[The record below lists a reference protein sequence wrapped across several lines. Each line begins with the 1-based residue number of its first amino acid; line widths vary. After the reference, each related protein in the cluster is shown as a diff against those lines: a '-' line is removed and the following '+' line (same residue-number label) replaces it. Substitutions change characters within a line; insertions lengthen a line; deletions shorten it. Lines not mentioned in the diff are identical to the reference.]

1 MIEPV
6 SYSVSEL
13 AQRWGVTQRQ
23 ILDMALELRV
33 PLHFNFDGL
42 AFNVAD
48 EWHRHGGDYFVSN
61 ELTNLTT
68 SIKNSEEW
76 LKRHARGQT
85 GEYDSLSDDEVR
97 ELRAGITKNQ
107 RKADELKDKL
117 EARERG
123 RRHAEYRG
131 IVRVPPLTLLEIMEH
146 GETDVPRR
154 AFHSDSPIKVVQ
166 VPAREYG
173 GAAGLAWEGAMLAL
187 EPYSRPWGKL
197 TADSLFAMTA
207 EVKAIEAHQQS
218 KNSPA
223 PEPDLPADAAPS
235 GIDYSMLATPERLI
249 EAFGSFT
256 GMNEGWFRNTKDRP
270 DLHEA
275 KAIAGV
281 RGRNG
286 QPPLFNVFGVMQYL
300 ISPSRRQGERLSERT
315 AWRLLKS
322 NFPKVYAAHESLA
335 PDDSD

>member
-23 ILDMALELRV
+23 ILDMALQLRV

-42 AFNVAD
+42 AFNAAD

-61 ELTNLTT
+61 ELTSLTT

-76 LKRHARGQT
+76 LQRHARGQT
-85 GEYDSLSDDEVR
+85 GPYDHLSDDDAR
-97 ELRAGITKNQ
+97 NLRAEIIKNQ
-107 RKADELKDKL
+107 RNAGELTDKL

-146 GETDVPRR
+146 GETDVPLK

-173 GAAGLAWEGAMLAL
+173 GAAGPAWEGAMLAL

-197 TADSLFAMTA
+197 TADSLFAMA
-207 EVKAIEAHQQS
+207 VEVKAIEAHQKA
-218 KNSPA
+218 KNSPQASTA
-223 PEPDLPADAAPS
+223 PESAPEE
-235 GIDYSMLATPERLI
+235 GQALDTRLLATKDELI
-249 EAFGSFT
+249 SAFGPFT
-256 GMNEGWFRNTKDRP
+256 GMNADWFNNLKDTP
-270 DLHEA
+270 GLLEA
-275 KAIAGV
+275 RQVAGV
-281 RGRNG
+281 GGRGG
-286 QPPLFNVFGVMQYL
+286 KPALFNPFTVMQWL
-300 ISPSRRQGERLSERT
+300 IGPRNKGRPISPHKAWEMLEKHFSRVYNAHSIGDPRT
-315 AWRLLKS
+315 
-322 NFPKVYAAHESLA
+322 
-335 PDDSD
+335 D

>member
-197 TADSLFAMTA
+197 TADSLFALA
-207 EVKAIEAHQQS
+207 VEVKAIEAHQKTKDSPQAR
-218 KNSPA
+218 PA
-223 PEPDLPADAAPS
+223 PASAPEAS
-235 GIDYSMLATPERLI
+235 GWVVHKPERLYGYSVPLYLFLAKAHREGKPRPTARDVV
-249 EAFGSFT
+249 EAWRQEPPAEIAQVLPDSVDYYDSKG
-256 GMNEGWFRNTKDRP
+256 NTKAA
-270 DLHEA
+270 DLDA
-275 KAIAGV
+275 IGKAIA
-281 RGRNG
+281 RMLKGR
-286 QPPLFNVFGVMQYL
+286 
-300 ISPSRRQGERLSERT
+300 
-315 AWRLLKS
+315 
-322 NFPKVYAAHESLA
+322 
-335 PDDSD
+335 